1 MALASHETEIRVR
14 YQETDGQRRVHH
26 ANFLTYFEIGRTEM
40 LRARGATYR
49 EFEEAGLFLVVSEA
63 ACKYRSPAEYDD
75 LRRKGRRCEH
85 RAWLRGD
92 PRQGDHRQREDGG
105 RLRRSRGAGA
115 AAPRLAAGMNP
126 PAESR
131 RTLSRAARTRTA
143 ARRTGIARAPVT
155 SRGPRS
161 SPRGRSSRG
170 SRSSSR
176 WPWPA
181 PRHAT
186 G

>member
-75 LRRKGRRCEH
+75 LLLVRTYVEKVGGASIEHGYEVIRDKMIIASGKTVVVCVDREGRVRRLPD
-85 RAWLRGD
+85 WLL
-92 PRQGDHRQREDGG
+92 E
-105 RLRRSRGAGA
+105 
-115 AAPRLAAGMNP
+115 
-126 PAESR
+126 
-131 RTLSRAARTRTA
+131 
-143 ARRTGIARAPVT
+143 
-155 SRGPRS
+155 
-161 SPRGRSSRG
+161 
-170 SRSSSR
+170 
-176 WPWPA
+176 
-181 PRHAT
+181 
-186 G
+186 